1 MEARNI
7 LNREL
12 DQEKFKLKFNKKR
25 KVDKIFSLLALF
37 ASLLGLLLL
46 FIFFA
51 SVLYKGASWL
61 NLSFL
66 LNGPSRFPEKAGILP
81 ALVGSFWLIM
91 LTALFSIP
99 LGIGTAIF
107 LEEYSNRN
115 FFARLI
121 QINISN
127 LAGVPSVIYGILGL
141 AFFVRFL
148 ALGRS
153 ILAGSL
159 TMSLLV
165 LPIIIIAT
173 QEALKTVPR
182 TIREASFSL
191 GATRWQTVRH
201 AVIPIALPGI
211 LTGII
216 LALARAIGETA
227 PLIGIGALSYVAFV
241 PRSPTD
247 PFTVLPVQIYTWVSR
262 PQKEFQ
268 EIAAAAI
275 IVLLLLFILLNAL
288 VVFLRHKSQRKVR

>member
-1 MEARNI
+1 MEARD
-7 LNREL
+7 LL
-12 DQEKFKLKFNKKR
+12 DPEKLKLKVKR
-25 KVDKIFSLLALF
+25 RRKIDKIFSLFALF

-46 FIFFA
+46 FAFFI
-51 SVLYKGASWL
+51 SLIVKGASWL
-61 NLSFL
+61 SLSFL
-66 LNGPSRFPEKAGILP
+66 LGTPSRFPEKAGILP
-81 ALVGSFWLIM
+81 ALVGSFWLII
-91 LTALFSIP
+91 LTAIFSIP
-99 LGIGTAIF
+99 LGIGAAIF
-107 LEEYSNRN
+107 LEEYSKKN
-115 FFARLI
+115 FIARFI

-127 LAGVPSVIYGILGL
+127 LAGVPSVVYGILGL
-141 AFFVRFL
+141 AVFVRFL

-153 ILAGSL
+153 IIAGSL

-173 QEALKTVPR
+173 QEALKMVPK

-191 GATRWQTVRH
+191 GASQWQTVRY
-201 AVIPIALPGI
+201 AVLPVAFPSI

-227 PLIGIGALSYVAFV
+227 PLIAIGALSYVAYV
-241 PRSPTD
+241 PRSPAD

-268 EIAAAAI
+268 DLAAAAI

-288 VVFLRHKSQRKVR
+288 VVFLRYQSRKRVR